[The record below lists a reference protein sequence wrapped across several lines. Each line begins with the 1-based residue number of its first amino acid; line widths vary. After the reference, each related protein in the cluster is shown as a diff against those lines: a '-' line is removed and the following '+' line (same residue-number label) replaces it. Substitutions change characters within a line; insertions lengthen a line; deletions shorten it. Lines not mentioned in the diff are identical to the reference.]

1 MIGLLK
7 FVSFL
12 FLTMLLV
19 PALAILGGL
28 ALWAHLAEELFN
40 G

>member
-19 PALAILGGL
+19 PALAVLGL
-28 ALWAHLAEELFN
+28 MALWVHLGEELFN